1 MQKTKLGI
9 SVGLVGAILYF
20 MGLFSGYVA
29 IALLVG
35 YVLLC
40 EENMWLKKAAVKAV
54 AVMLL
59 FSFISAIVNL
69 IPNAI
74 NLIDS
79 IATVFG
85 GHFYISIISKLVNVI
100 VNVLNILQ
108 KLLLLILG
116 VKALNQG
123 TITVPVVDNLIN
135 KYMG

>member
-9 SVGLVGAILYF
+9 SVGLMGAILYF
-20 MGLFSGYVA
+20 VGLFSGYVA
-29 IALLVG
+29 ITLLVG

-40 EENMWLKKAAVKAV
+40 EENMWLKKAAVKAL
-54 AVMLL
+54 AVMML
-59 FSFISAIVNL
+59 FSFASAIINL
-69 IPNAI
+69 IPNFINFIDDIAI
-74 NLIDS
+74 I
-79 IATVFG
+79 FG
-85 GHFYISIISKLVNVI
+85 GNFYISIISKLVNMI
-100 VNVLNILQ
+100 VSALNILQ

>member
-9 SVGLVGAILYF
+9 SVGLMGAILYF

-29 IALLVG
+29 TVLLVG

-40 EENMWLKKAAVKAV
+40 EENMWLKKAAVKV
-54 AVMLL
+54 LSVMVL
-59 FSFISAIVNL
+59 FSFISAVVNL

-100 VNVLNILQ
+100 VNALNILQ
-108 KLLLLILG
+108 KLLLLVLG